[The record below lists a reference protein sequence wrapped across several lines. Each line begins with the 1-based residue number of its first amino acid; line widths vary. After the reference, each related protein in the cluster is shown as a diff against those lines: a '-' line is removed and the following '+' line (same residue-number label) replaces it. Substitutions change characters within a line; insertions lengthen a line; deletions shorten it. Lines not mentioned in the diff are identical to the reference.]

1 MKDILHKISQTW
13 IMGVTLMQKLVIR
26 GEKRL
31 GGEIAVQGAKNSAL
45 ALLAG
50 CVLCS
55 GEVVLRNCPALSD
68 VFAACRILNR
78 LGCKSR
84 YCEHCVQVNAGAVSE
99 CAVPEDLMREMR
111 SSIVFLGAVLGRKG
125 QCELSYPGGC
135 ELGPRPIDM
144 HLSALEQM
152 DVRITEEYGVLCCEC
167 PYGLHGAKISLGF
180 PSVGATENIMLA
192 AVLAKGETVIH
203 NAAREPEI
211 TDLANFLNCCGA
223 RISGQGTSTVVI
235 SGVERLH
242 GCEYEVMPDRIVCAT
257 FMAAAAITG
266 GELDLKNAR
275 ACDLEAVIPVF
286 EQMGCQVFTYDER
299 IYINAKRPLK
309 AVGTIRTL
317 PYPGF
322 PTDAQAV
329 VMAALT
335 KAKGTSVVVEN
346 IFSSRYRHVDEL
358 VRMGADI
365 KTEGKVAVIEGV
377 KKLYGARVRAS
388 DLRGGAALVLAG
400 LAAQGETE
408 VEKICYIDR
417 GYDDIEKCLRDVGA
431 DICRKTC

>member
-1 MKDILHKISQTW
+1 
-13 IMGVTLMQKLVIR
+13 MQKLVIR

-31 GGEIAVQGAKNSAL
+31 YGEIAVQGAKNSAL

-50 CVLCS
+50 CTLCS
-55 GEVVLRNCPALSD
+55 GEVRLTNCPALSD

-84 YCEHCVQVNAGAVSE
+84 YCGHTAYVNAQSLSE
-99 CAVPEDLMREMR
+99 CAVPEDMMREMR
-111 SSIVFLGAVLGRKG
+111 SSIVFLGAILGRKG
-125 QCELSYPGGC
+125 QCELSFPGGC

-144 HLSALEQM
+144 HISALEQM
-152 DVRITEEYGVLCCEC
+152 GARISEEYGVLCCEC
-167 PYGLHGAKISLGF
+167 PYGLHGARISLGF

-192 AVLAKGETVIH
+192 AVLAKGETVIL

-211 TDLANFLNCCGA
+211 TDLGSFLNCCGA
-223 RISGQGTSTVVI
+223 RISGHGTSTIVI
-235 SGVERLH
+235 SGVEKLH
-242 GCEYEVMPDRIVCAT
+242 GCEYEVMPDRIAAAT
-257 FMAAAAITG
+257 YMAAAAVTG

-275 ACDLEAVIPVF
+275 AQDLEAVIPVF
-286 EQMGCQVFTYDER
+286 EQMGCAVFTYDER
-299 IYINAKRPLK
+299 IYINCKRPLK
-309 AVGTIRTL
+309 AVKTIRTM

-346 IFSSRYRHVDEL
+346 IFCSRYRHVDEL

-365 KTEGKVAVIEGV
+365 KTEGKVAVVEGV
-377 KKLYGARVRAS
+377 KRLCGARVRAC

-400 LAAQGETE
+400 LGAQGETE
-408 VEKICYIDR
+408 VEKVCYIDR
-417 GYDDIEKCLRDVGA
+417 GYENIEMFLRQAGA
-431 DICRKTC
+431 DITRMTV

>member
-1 MKDILHKISQTW
+1 
-13 IMGVTLMQKLVIR
+13 MQKLIIK

-31 GGEIAVQGAKNSAL
+31 CGEIAVQGAKNSAL

-50 CVLCS
+50 CTLCS
-55 GEVVLRNCPALSD
+55 GEVRLTNCPALSD

-78 LGCKSR
+78 LGCKCR
-84 YCEHCVQVNAGAVSE
+84 YSEHTVCVNAADISE
-99 CAVPEDLMREMR
+99 CAVPEDMMREMR
-111 SSIVFLGAVLGRKG
+111 SSIVFLGAILGRKG
-125 QCELSYPGGC
+125 RCELSFPGGC

-152 DVRITEEYGVLCCEC
+152 GVRITEEYGVLCCEC
-167 PYGLHGAKISLGF
+167 PYGLHGTKINLGF

-192 AVLAKGETVIH
+192 AALAKGETVIT

-211 TDLANFLNCCGA
+211 TDLGNFLGCCGA
-223 RISGQGTSTVVI
+223 RVSGQGTSTVVI
-235 SGVERLH
+235 SGVEKLH
-242 GCEYEVMPDRIVCAT
+242 GCEYEVMPDRIVAST
-257 FMAAAAITG
+257 YMAAAAITG

-275 ACDLEAVIPVF
+275 AHELEAVIPVF
-286 EQMGCQVFTYDER
+286 EQMGCGVFTYDER
-299 IYINAKRPLK
+299 IYINCKRPLK
-309 AVGTIRTL
+309 AVRTIRTM

-346 IFSSRYRHVDEL
+346 IFCSRYRHVDEL
-358 VRMGADI
+358 VRMGANI
-365 KTEGKVAVIEGV
+365 KTEGKVAVVEGV
-377 KKLYGARVRAS
+377 RRLYGARVRAC

-400 LAAQGETE
+400 LGAQGETE
-408 VEKICYIDR
+408 VEKVCYIDR
-417 GYDDIEKCLRDVGA
+417 GYENIEKFLRSAGA
-431 DICRKTC
+431 DIVRMTG

>member
-1 MKDILHKISQTW
+1 
-13 IMGVTLMQKLVIR
+13 MQKLVIR

-31 GGEIAVQGAKNSAL
+31 SGEIAVQGAKNSAL
-45 ALLAG
+45 ALLAA

-68 VFAACRILNR
+68 VFAACRILNT

-84 YCEHCVQVNAGAVSE
+84 YSDHCAYVDAGGISE
-99 CAVPEDLMREMR
+99 CAVPEDMMRQMR
-111 SSIVFLGAVLGRKG
+111 SSIVFLGAVLGR
-125 QCELSYPGGC
+125 LSYPGGC

-144 HLSALEQM
+144 HLSALSKM
-152 DVRITEEYGVLCCEC
+152 GVKITEEYGVLCCEC
-167 PYGLHGAKISLGF
+167 PKGLHGARINLDF
-180 PSVGATENIMLA
+180 QSVGATENIMLA
-192 AVLAKGETVIH
+192 AALAKGETVIT

-211 TDLANFLNCCGA
+211 TDLGDFLCCCGA
-223 RISGQGTSTVVI
+223 RVSGQGTSTIVI
-235 SGVERLH
+235 SGVDKLH
-242 GCEYEVMPDRIVCAT
+242 GCEYEVMPDRIAAAT
-257 FMAAAAITG
+257 YMSAAAITG

-275 ACDLEAVIPVF
+275 AEHLGAVIPVF
-286 EQMGCQVFTYDER
+286 EQMGCRVFSYDDR
-299 IYINAKRPLK
+299 IYIAGKQPLK
-309 AVGTIRTL
+309 AVKTIRTM
-317 PYPGF
+317 PFPAF

-377 KKLYGARVRAS
+377 ERLYGARVRAA

-408 VEKICYIDR
+408 VENLCYIDR
-417 GYDDIEKCLRDVGA
+417 GYESIEKYLRNVGA
-431 DICRKTC
+431 DVCRMTS

>member
-1 MKDILHKISQTW
+1 
-13 IMGVTLMQKLVIR
+13 MQKLVIR
-26 GEKRL
+26 GEKRVF
-31 GGEIAVQGAKNSAL
+31 GEIDIQGAKNSAL

-50 CVLCS
+50 CTLCS
-55 GEVVLRNCPALSD
+55 GEVVLKNCPALSD

-84 YCEHCVQVNAGAVSE
+84 YSDHCAYVNAGSVSE

-111 SSIVFLGAVLGRKG
+111 SSIVFLGAILGRKG
-125 QCELSYPGGC
+125 QCELSFPGGC

-152 DVRITEEYGVLCCEC
+152 GARITEEYGVLCCEC

-192 AVLAKGETVIH
+192 AVLAKGETVIY

-211 TDLANFLNCCGA
+211 TDLGNFLNCCGA
-223 RISGQGTSTVVI
+223 RVSGQGTSTVVI
-235 SGVERLH
+235 SGVEKLH
-242 GCEYEVMPDRIVCAT
+242 GCEYEVMPDRIVSAT
-257 FMAAAAITG
+257 YMAAAAITG
-266 GELDLKNAR
+266 GELDLRNAR
-275 ACDLEAVIPVF
+275 AQELEAVIPVF
-286 EQMGCQVFTYDER
+286 EQMGCQVFTYDSR
-299 IYINAKRPLK
+299 IYINSKRSLR
-309 AVGTIRTL
+309 AVKTIRTM

-346 IFSSRYRHVDEL
+346 IFCSRYRHVDEL

-377 KKLYGARVRAS
+377 KRLYGARVRAF

-408 VEKICYIDR
+408 VENVCYIDR
-417 GYDDIEKCLRDVGA
+417 GYENIEKVLSAVGA
-431 DICRKTC
+431 DVTRMAC

>member
-1 MKDILHKISQTW
+1 
-13 IMGVTLMQKLVIR
+13 MQKLVIR
-26 GEKRL
+26 GEKRIS
-31 GGEIAVQGAKNSAL
+31 GEIAVQGAKNSAL
-45 ALLAG
+45 ALLAAST
-50 CVLCS
+50 LSS
-55 GEVVLRNCPALSD
+55 GEVRLTNCPALSD

-84 YCEHCVQVNAGAVSE
+84 YYDHCAIINASGMSE

-111 SSIVFLGAVLGRKG
+111 SSIVFLGAILGRKG
-125 QCELSYPGGC
+125 RCELSFPGGC

-152 DVRITEEYGVLCCEC
+152 GVKITEEYGVLCCEC

-192 AVLAKGETVIH
+192 ATLAKGETVIY

-211 TDLANFLNCCGA
+211 TDLGNFLNCCGA
-223 RISGQGTSTVVI
+223 RICGHGTSTVVI
-235 SGVERLH
+235 SGVEKLH
-242 GCEYEVMPDRIVCAT
+242 GCEYEVMPDRIVAAT
-257 FMAAAAITG
+257 YMVAAAITG

-275 ACDLEAVIPVF
+275 AQELEAVIPVF
-286 EQMGCQVFTYDER
+286 EQMGCQVFTYENR
-299 IYINAKRPLK
+299 IYINGKRPLK
-309 AVGTIRTL
+309 AVKTIRTM

-335 KAKGTSVVVEN
+335 KARGTSVVIEN
-346 IFSSRYRHVDEL
+346 IFCSRYRHVDEL

-365 KTEGKVAVIEGV
+365 KTEGKVAVIQGV
-377 KKLYGARVRAS
+377 KKLYGARVRAT

-408 VEKICYIDR
+408 VENLCYIDR
-417 GYDDIEKCLRDVGA
+417 GYENMEKFLRGVGA
-431 DICRKTC
+431 DISRMTC

>member
-1 MKDILHKISQTW
+1 
-13 IMGVTLMQKLVIR
+13 MQRLVIR

-31 GGEIAVQGAKNSAL
+31 CGEIAVQGAKNSAL

-50 CVLCS
+50 CTLCS
-55 GEVVLRNCPALSD
+55 GEVRLKNCPALSD

-84 YCEHCVQVNAGAVSE
+84 YKDHCAVIDARGMCE
-99 CAVPEDLMREMR
+99 CAVPEELMREMR

-125 QCELSYPGGC
+125 ECELSFPGGC

-144 HLSALEQM
+144 HLSALRQM
-152 DVRITEEYGVLCCEC
+152 GARITEEYGVLCCEC
-167 PYGLHGAKISLGF
+167 PTGLRGAKISLGF

-192 AVLAKGETVIH
+192 AVLAKGETVIT

-211 TDLANFLNCCGA
+211 TDLGDFLNCCGA
-223 RISGQGTSTVVI
+223 RVSGHGTSSIVI

-242 GCEYEVMPDRIVCAT
+242 GCEYEVMPDRIVAAT
-257 FMAAAAITG
+257 YMAGAAITG
-266 GELDLKNAR
+266 GELELKNAR
-275 ACDLEAVIPVF
+275 AGDLEAVVPVF
-286 EQMGCQVFTYDER
+286 EQMGCRVYTYDDR
-299 IYINAKRPLK
+299 IYINSKKPLR
-309 AVGTIRTL
+309 AVKTIRTM

-346 IFSSRYRHVDEL
+346 IFCSRYRHVDEL

-377 KKLYGARVRAS
+377 KKLYGARVRACE
-388 DLRGGAALVLAG
+388 LRGGAALVLAG
-400 LAAQGETE
+400 LGAQGETE
-408 VEKICYIDR
+408 VENVCYIDR
-417 GYDDIEKCLRDVGA
+417 GYENIEKVLRSAGA
-431 DICRKTC
+431 DITRVMC

>member
-1 MKDILHKISQTW
+1 
-13 IMGVTLMQKLVIR
+13 MQKLVIR

-31 GGEIAVQGAKNSAL
+31 YGEMTVQGAKNSAL
-45 ALLAG
+45 PLLAG
-50 CVLCS
+50 CVLCRD
-55 GEVVLRNCPALSD
+55 EVTLKNCPSLSD
-68 VFAACRILNR
+68 VFASCRILNC

-84 YCEHCVQVNAGAVSE
+84 LRDRCVYVNASSVSE

-111 SSIVFLGAVLGRKG
+111 SSIVFLGAVLGRIG
-125 QCELSYPGGC
+125 ECELSFPGGC

-152 DVRITEEYGVLCCEC
+152 GVQINEEFGVLCCKC
-167 PYGLHGAKISLGF
+167 PHGLHGAKISLSF

-192 AVLAKGETVIH
+192 AVLAKGETVIY

-211 TDLANFLNCCGA
+211 ADLGSFLNCCGA
-223 RISGQGTSTVVI
+223 RISGHGTSTIVI
-235 SGVERLH
+235 SGVDHLH
-242 GCEYEVMPDRIVCAT
+242 GCEYEVMPDRIVAVT
-257 FMAAAAITG
+257 YMAAAALTS
-266 GELDLKNAR
+266 GELDLRNAR
-275 ACDLEAVIPVF
+275 VCDMQAVIPVF
-286 EQMGCQVFTYDER
+286 EQMGCQVFTYDDR
-299 IYINAKRPLK
+299 IYLNCKKPLK
-309 AVGTIRTL
+309 AVTTIRTM

-335 KAKGTSVVVEN
+335 RARGTSVIVEN
-346 IFSSRYRHVDEL
+346 IFCSRYRHVDEL

-365 KTEGKVAVIEGV
+365 KTEGKVAVVEGV
-377 KKLYGARVRAS
+377 KRLYGARVRAG

-408 VEKICYIDR
+408 VENICYIDR
-417 GYDDIEKCLRDVGA
+417 GYENIEKCLRDVGA
-431 DICRKTC
+431 DIYRVTE

>member
-1 MKDILHKISQTW
+1 
-13 IMGVTLMQKLVIR
+13 MQKLVIR

-31 GGEIAVQGAKNSAL
+31 CGEIAVQGAKNSAL
-45 ALLAG
+45 ALLAA

-55 GEVVLRNCPALSD
+55 GEVRLKNCPALSD

-84 YCEHCVQVNAGAVSE
+84 YLDHCAYVDAGGMSE
-99 CAVPEDLMREMR
+99 CAVPEDMMRQMR

-144 HLSALEQM
+144 HLSALSQM
-152 DVRITEEYGVLCCEC
+152 GVKINEEYGVLCCEC
-167 PYGLHGAKISLGF
+167 PKGLHGARINLDF

-192 AVLAKGETVIH
+192 AALAKGETVIT

-211 TDLANFLNCCGA
+211 ADLGDFLNCCGA
-223 RISGQGTSTVVI
+223 RVSGQGTSTIVI
-235 SGVERLH
+235 SGVDRLH
-242 GCEYEVMPDRIVCAT
+242 GCEYEVMPDRI
-257 FMAAAAITG
+257 AAATYMSAAAVTG
-266 GELDLKNAR
+266 GEIDLKNAR
-275 ACDLEAVIPVF
+275 AEHLEAVIPVF
-286 EQMGCQVFTYDER
+286 EQMGCRVFTYDDR
-299 IYINAKRPLK
+299 IFISSKLPLR
-309 AVGTIRTL
+309 AVKTIRTM
-317 PYPGF
+317 PFPAF

-377 KKLYGARVRAS
+377 KRLYGARVRAT

-408 VEKICYIDR
+408 VENLCYIDR
-417 GYDDIEKCLRDVGA
+417 GYESIEKYLRAAGA
-431 DICRKTC
+431 DVCRMTSQ

>member
-1 MKDILHKISQTW
+1 
-13 IMGVTLMQKLVIR
+13 MQKLVIR

-31 GGEIAVQGAKNSAL
+31 YGEMTVQGAKNSAL
-45 ALLAG
+45 PLLAG
-50 CVLCS
+50 CVLCRD
-55 GEVVLRNCPALSD
+55 EVTLKNCPSLSD
-68 VFAACRILNR
+68 VFASCRILNC

-84 YCEHCVQVNAGAVSE
+84 LRDRCVYVNASSVSE

-111 SSIVFLGAVLGRKG
+111 SSIVFLGAVLGRIG
-125 QCELSYPGGC
+125 ECELSFPGGC

-152 DVRITEEYGVLCCEC
+152 GVQINEEFGVLCCKC
-167 PYGLHGAKISLGF
+167 PHGLHGAKISLSF

-192 AVLAKGETVIH
+192 AVLAKGETVIY

-211 TDLANFLNCCGA
+211 ADLGSFLNCCGA
-223 RISGQGTSTVVI
+223 RISGHGTSTIVI
-235 SGVERLH
+235 SGVDHLH
-242 GCEYEVMPDRIVCAT
+242 GCEYEVMPDRIVAAT
-257 FMAAAAITG
+257 YMAAAALTS
-266 GELDLKNAR
+266 GELDLRNAR
-275 ACDLEAVIPVF
+275 VCDMQAVIPVF
-286 EQMGCQVFTYDER
+286 EQMGCQVFTYDDR
-299 IYINAKRPLK
+299 IYLNCKKPLK
-309 AVGTIRTL
+309 AVTTIRTM

-335 KAKGTSVVVEN
+335 RARGTSVIVEN
-346 IFSSRYRHVDEL
+346 IFCSRYRHVDEL

-365 KTEGKVAVIEGV
+365 KTEGKVAVVEGV
-377 KKLYGARVRAS
+377 KRLYGARVRAG

-408 VEKICYIDR
+408 VENICYIDR
-417 GYDDIEKCLRDVGA
+417 GYENIEKCLRDVGA
-431 DICRKTC
+431 DIYRVTE